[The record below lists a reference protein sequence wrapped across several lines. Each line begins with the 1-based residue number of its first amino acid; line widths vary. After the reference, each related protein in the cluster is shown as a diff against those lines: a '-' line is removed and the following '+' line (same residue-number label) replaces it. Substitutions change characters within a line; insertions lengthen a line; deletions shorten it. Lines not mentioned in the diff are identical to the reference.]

1 MGYMMK
7 KWRLAAA
14 AALIAAFAICLF
26 LALSP
31 RGASFAQPLRLWYIS
46 GDCSDKALEALVSDY
61 NRRGGKRARPV
72 AVQSFEDEAAL
83 GAAFE
88 TDMPDLL
95 LCSHAKAVQLDS
107 RAVLARFE
115 TDADVWAQKVSGLE
129 GVGEYFFPLGAR
141 VTVLLTNTAK
151 CEAAGLPTSWDSLEA
166 LLDTAQDYAASSGAA
181 FLAAD
186 SYAAVFRGALLS
198 LGADFDPA
206 APDAKAEDYAKIY
219 NALAQCAYNGGLS
232 AAESLPGDL
241 PCALA
246 RSTALGG
253 GLPSS
258 LSASL
263 APLPEGGSDMRPA
276 ELLGIAVLHNEN
288 RNSDAAIAFIDWLCG
303 RERLSKLALDS
314 GLVPVSALDSAS
326 DSPLLE
332 LYDCGKLS
340 FSDTDG
346 SAEREFDAQ
355 FRRTIELLN

>member
-1 MGYMMK
+1 MK

-14 AALIAAFAICLF
+14 AALVAAFAMCLF
-26 LALSP
+26 LTLSP
-31 RGASFAQPLRLWYIS
+31 GSSSAQPLRLWYIS

-72 AVQSFEDEAAL
+72 SVQRFEDEAAL

-151 CEAAGLPTSWDSLEA
+151 CEAAGLPASWDSLEA

-241 PCALA
+241 PCMLV

-263 APLPEGGSDMRPA
+263 APLPESGNDMRPA
-276 ELLGIAVLHNEN
+276 ELMGIAVLRHEN
-288 RNSDAAIAFIDWLCG
+288 DDSDAAIAFIDWLCG
-303 RERLSKLALDS
+303 GERLSKLALDS
-314 GLVPVSALDSAS
+314 GLVPVSEPDSAY

-332 LYDCGKLS
+332 LYDCGKLV
-340 FSDTDG
+340 FVDITG
-346 SAEREFDAQ
+346 SAEWEFDAQ
-355 FRRTIELLN
+355 FRRTIELLG

>member
-1 MGYMMK
+1 MK

-61 NRRGGKRARPV
+61 NRRAGKQTRAV

-95 LCSHAKAVQLDS
+95 LCSHAKAAQLAS
-107 RAVLARFE
+107 RSVLAGLD
-115 TDADVWAQKVSGLE
+115 TDAKIWTQEVSGLE

-141 VTVLLTNTAK
+141 VTVLLTDTAK
-151 CEAAGLPTSWDSLEA
+151 CKAAGLPASWDRLEA
-166 LLDTAQDYAASSGAA
+166 LLDTAQSYAAAGGAPL
-181 FLAAD
+181 LAAD
-186 SYAAVFRGALLS
+186 SYTAVFRGALLS
-198 LGADFDPA
+198 LGTDFDPA
-206 APDAKAEDYAKIY
+206 EPDAKSVDYAKIY
-219 NALAQCAYNGGLS
+219 NELAQCAYNGGLS
-232 AAESLPGDL
+232 AAASMPGEL
-241 PCALA
+241 PCTLA
-246 RSTALGG
+246 WSTALAGS
-253 GLPSS
+253 LPVS

-276 ELLGIAVLHNEN
+276 ELLGIAVLRQES
-288 RNSDAAIAFIDWLCG
+288 RNSGTVIAFINWLCG
-303 RERLSKLALDS
+303 GERLAALALNS
-314 GLVPVSALDSAS
+314 GLVPVSEPGSAP

-332 LYDCGKLS
+332 LYNCGKLA
-340 FSDTDG
+340 FVDTDG
-346 SAEREFDAQ
+346 SAEQEFDAQ
-355 FRRTIELLN
+355 FRRTIELLG